1 MRREN
6 QDSKITVRTIQRMN
20 LKSWYTNLQQ
30 KPRNRCQQVQ
40 VPYKRL
46 IQDENKT
53 DKRTSN
59 NYQLMDRNRP
69 MTNLTRVLQPLP

>member
-1 MRREN
+1 MLVPL
-6 QDSKITVRTIQRMN
+6 T
-20 LKSWYTNLQQ
+20 YTNLQQ
-30 KPRNRCQQVQ
+30 IETPLNRCQQVK

-59 NYQLMDRNRP
+59 N
-69 MTNLTRVLQPLP
+69 